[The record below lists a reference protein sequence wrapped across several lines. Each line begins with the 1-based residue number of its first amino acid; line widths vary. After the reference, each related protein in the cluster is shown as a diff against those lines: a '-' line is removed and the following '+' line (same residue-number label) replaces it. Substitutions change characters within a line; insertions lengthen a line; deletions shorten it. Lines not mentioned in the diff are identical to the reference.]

1 MSSPLCLK
9 VKVEVNL
16 LKIYY
21 VLEISLGPT
30 WKRESGGILWEIM
43 QKFDEWL
50 KEPGHYFAMD
60 IISAVLKV
68 WETRKSKRELSI
80 ISR

>member
-1 MSSPLCLK
+1 M
-9 VKVEVNL
+9 
-16 LKIYY
+16 KIYY